1 MIIWR
6 DLLSPMWTAFVQ
18 PSPAPALCYCQIQAA
33 LPLLLFYFLNVFPIL
48 TSKIIP
54 QCKTNQAKP
63 RLCFLRSTH
72 SWSVTSTCPSTHRWA
87 VGTPAAPG
95 GASAPSPGRSPSGR
109 WARRGP
115 RPGSPAA
122 WTPAPAATGPAGPPA
137 GCSLEGKIKIQI
149 LFCDV

>member
-6 DLLSPMWTAFVQ
+6 DLLAPMWTAFVQ
-18 PSPAPALCYCQIQAA
+18 PSPAPALCYCQNRAA
-33 LPLLLFYFLNVFPIL
+33 LPLLLFCFLNVFPIL

-54 QCKTNQAKP
+54 QCKINQAKP

-109 WARRGP
+109 WVHPGP

-137 GCSLEGKIKIQI
+137 GCSLEGKIKI
-149 LFCDV
+149 